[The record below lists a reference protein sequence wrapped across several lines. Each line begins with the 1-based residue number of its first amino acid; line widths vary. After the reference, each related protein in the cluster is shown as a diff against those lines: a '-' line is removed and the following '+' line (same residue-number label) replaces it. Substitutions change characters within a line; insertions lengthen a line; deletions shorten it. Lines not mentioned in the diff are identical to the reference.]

1 MIKRLY
7 KDILLQRLTEQPN
20 KIIILYGPRQ
30 AGKTTL
36 AREVMAGLPG
46 KKLEINADDNEFAEI
61 LSSRS
66 LRKMNQLV
74 EGLDLLF
81 IDEAQRITDI
91 GINLKILHDSLPNL
105 RIIASGSS
113 SFDLANKTQEPLT
126 GRTWTYNLF
135 PIGLCELVAETSRF
149 DLDRQLE
156 DFLVYGLYPGQ
167 LSLQKTADKTEYL
180 LGLTRSYLYKDIFE
194 IGSLKHPR
202 KLQDLTKLLAF
213 QIGSEVSMNELA
225 DKLQMAKETVMSYID
240 LLEKAFVVF
249 RLSGYSR
256 NLRKEIT
263 RHDKIY
269 FYDLGVRNAVIE
281 NFNAIKFR
289 NDSGKLWENFLIA
302 ERLKTQT
309 YRRENVQRFF
319 WRTYSGAEIDYVEER
334 NGALGGFEF
343 KFSSKTARVPQAWLE
358 GYPEAGFQIINRD
371 NYLEFLLE

>member
-7 KDILLQRLTEQPN
+7 KDLLLQRLTEQPN
-20 KIIILYGPRQ
+20 KIILLYGPRQ

-36 AREVMAGLPG
+36 AREVLAGLPG
-46 KKLEINADDNEFAEI
+46 KKLEINADDSTYTEVF
-61 LSSRS
+61 SSRS

-74 EGLDLLF
+74 AGLDVLF
-81 IDEAQRITDI
+81 LDEAQRIPDI
-91 GINLKILHDSLPNL
+91 GLNLKILHDSLPEL

-135 PIGLCELVAETSRF
+135 PVGLCELAPETSRF
-149 DLDRQLE
+149 DLDLQLE

-167 LSLQKTADKTEYL
+167 LVMKNPADKAEHL
-180 LGLTRSYLYKDIFE
+180 IGLTRAYLYKDIFE
-194 IGSLKHPR
+194 IASLKHPR
-202 KLQDLTKLLAF
+202 KLQDLVRLLAY

-281 NFNAIKFR
+281 NFNPLKFR
-289 NDSGKLWENFLIA
+289 HDSGPLWENFLLL

-309 YRRENVQRFF
+309 YRRENAQRYF

-334 NGALGGFEF
+334 NGALSGFEF
-343 KFSSKTARVPQAWLE
+343 KFASKTARVPQAWSDA
-358 GYPEAGFQIINRD
+358 YPEAGFQVVNRD
-371 NYLEFLLE
+371 NYLEFLLD